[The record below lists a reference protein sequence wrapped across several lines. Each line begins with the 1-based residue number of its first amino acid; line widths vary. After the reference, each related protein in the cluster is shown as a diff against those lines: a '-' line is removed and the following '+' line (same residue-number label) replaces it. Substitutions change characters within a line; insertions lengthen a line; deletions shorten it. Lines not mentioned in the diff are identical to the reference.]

1 MLSIFYSELVKLKRS
16 LVFFVIPIAAFI
28 PALLSTYN
36 AKGWDMAFLNN
47 GVFWALLMG
56 PAISSLFTGYV
67 FSSEY
72 HDKTINNL
80 LAYPYAA
87 YKFFIGKMFAV
98 FILIASSILISFIF
112 TLILGLVIKIPNLNM
127 EIVIKCFQVYFFLI
141 IMELAFMPIAAF
153 LTILSKNYILSTG
166 VGVVTS
172 LIGGV
177 LSSFKHGNLF
187 PSTAATYTLYGI
199 AGKLG
204 ILDYN
209 AQIPLPSIV
218 SLAIYFA
225 IPLIVGIV
233 YFQKMDVHSGS

>member
-1 MLSIFYSELVKLKRS
+1 MLRILNSEIVKLKRS

-28 PALLSTYN
+28 PALLCAYN
-36 AKGWDMAFLNN
+36 AKDWNVAFMNN
-47 GVFWALLMG
+47 VVFWSILMG

-87 YKFFIGKMFAV
+87 YKFFVGKMFAT
-98 FILIASSILISFIF
+98 FILIALSITISFLF
-112 TLILGLVIKIPNLNM
+112 TLILGLVMKIPNLNM
-127 EIVIKCFQVYFFLI
+127 NMLIKWLQVYLYLI
-141 IMELAFMPIAAF
+141 IMEFAFVPIAAF

-177 LSSFKHGNLF
+177 LASFKLGHLF
-187 PSTAATYTLYGI
+187 PSTAATFILYSI
-199 AGKLG
+199 AGRLG

-209 AQIPLPSIV
+209 FQISLPSII
-218 SLAIYFA
+218 SLAIYFI
-225 IPLIVGIV
+225 IPLIMGVV